1 MSKKTAKGIEV
12 YLRVRPGKK
21 PSSAIGKNKNPYLV
35 IVLDNEG
42 SEIQFTFK
50 KDGEKSGNQNQKD
63 DIHNFVFNGLLDQL
77 TQQETVF
84 NAIAKDVS

>member
-12 YLRVRPGKK
+12 YLRMRPSKR
-21 PSSAIGKNKNPYLV
+21 PSPAIGNNKIIIFL
-35 IVLDNEG
+35 VLDMEG
-42 SEIQFTFK
+42 NEIQFTFK

-63 DIHNFVFNGLLDQL
+63 EIHNFVFNGVLDML

-84 NAIAKDVS
+84 NAIAKDVRI